1 MSRESSESTLHG
13 SPVIQSRYVRMIAV
27 SAESG
32 WLRSSRLI
40 CFSISVAASCGI
52 FLSVMILR

>member
-1 MSRESSESTLHG
+1 MSLESSETLLQG

-52 FLSVMILR
+52 FLSAMTLR